1 MNLGNHISECLE
13 KYKNGHSKLNEK
25 ALSME
30 GMVGAGARNLLNL
43 LVGFEK
49 CRYMQI
55 GTWKGACLY
64 SALYNNNIEYAFAC
78 DNFCQYS
85 AGHGCS
91 FLQDGKI
98 VSQTNLVKDVMLRF
112 MQPEED
118 EEILEFEFYDGDCF
132 GMPLKKVE
140 RPINVYFYDGGHSLA
155 DHFMSLYY
163 FYPVL
168 ANEFIF
174 ICDDWP
180 EESVQNGTMAAIE
193 YCNYTIKEQHV
204 HENLFIAHLVKDLS
218 WAIMKSLDIRGAK
231 PTEKCKLDNKGIYT
245 ERIR

>member
-98 VSQTNLVKDVMLRF
+98 VS
-112 MQPEED
+112 
-118 EEILEFEFYDGDCF
+118 
-132 GMPLKKVE
+132 
-140 RPINVYFYDGGHSLA
+140 
-155 DHFMSLYY
+155 
-163 FYPVL
+163 
-168 ANEFIF
+168 
-174 ICDDWP
+174 
-180 EESVQNGTMAAIE
+180 
-193 YCNYTIKEQHV
+193 
-204 HENLFIAHLVKDLS
+204 
-218 WAIMKSLDIRGAK
+218 
-231 PTEKCKLDNKGIYT
+231 
-245 ERIR
+245 